1 MVIVEKIRHET
12 DLSLME
18 QHFPG
23 RSRNDIKNKF
33 KKEEKLRPKFVDK
46 MLSERKPCDPNQFLD
61 DAEDS
66 SGAENENQDQS
77 FKDNSKSKTT
87 WCWMLLHQRDQ
98 PQDPLFDK
106 QSVLVSFHVI
116 HRWSSVITILVL
128 LSTAVVRIG
137 VNCARLFGMSTTFSL
152 V

>member
-12 DLSLME
+12 YLSLME

-61 DAEDS
+61 DA
-66 SGAENENQDQS
+66 GKL
-77 FKDNSKSKTT
+77 FF
-87 WCWMLLHQRDQ
+87 LFLHYK
-98 PQDPLFDK
+98 F
-106 QSVLVSFHVI
+106 I
-116 HRWSSVITILVL
+116 
-128 LSTAVVRIG
+128 
-137 VNCARLFGMSTTFSL
+137 MS
-152 V
+152 

>member
-46 MLSERKPCDPNQFLD
+46 MLSERKPYDPNQFLND
-61 DAEDS
+61 DP
-66 SGAENENQDQS
+66 GNIC
-77 FKDNSKSKTT
+77 KKS
-87 WCWMLLHQRDQ
+87 
-98 PQDPLFDK
+98 
-106 QSVLVSFHVI
+106 
-116 HRWSSVITILVL
+116 TIIF
-128 LSTAVVRIG
+128 SAV
-137 VNCARLFGMSTTFSL
+137 
-152 V
+152 